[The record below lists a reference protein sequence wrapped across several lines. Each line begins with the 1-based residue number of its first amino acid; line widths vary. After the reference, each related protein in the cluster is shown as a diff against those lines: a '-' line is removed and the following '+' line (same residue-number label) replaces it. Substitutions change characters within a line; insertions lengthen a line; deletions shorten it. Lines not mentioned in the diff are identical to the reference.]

1 MSIVPLDK
9 VTLVG
14 LAADKEVVLDGLQRL
29 GCTHLISLR
38 PAPSEPEKAPSP
50 RAERAYRALKYLSD
64 FPNRRR
70 QIQDAADFDVDRLVE
85 QALANQ
91 QRTREVSDRRDF
103 LRKRIK
109 GLEPW
114 GDFDFPPEDAL
125 AGLRLWFYLV
135 PLKEMGRV
143 EANRELI
150 WQEVH
155 RDHGQAYVV
164 VVAAEEPRVDAMP
177 VMRTRAG
184 ALPLRQLQ
192 RRLAATEVEL
202 EELEDERA
210 ASTRWM
216 TLLMRNLARAEDRA
230 ALTYAA
236 SLTRDEEGVFA
247 LQGWIPSRDV
257 ARLGELVRHH
267 ELAFL
272 SEPPDEAEL
281 PPTLIEEPAA
291 VAGGKDLVN
300 FYMTPSYRSWDPSLV
315 VFVSFALF
323 FAMILSDAG
332 YALLIGLLLAW
343 FWRRLGASPIGRR
356 LRGVG
361 AALVVCSVAWGVLVG
376 SYFGASPPEG
386 SLLGPLKVLDLGDH
400 ALMMRLSIVI
410 GVAHVALANGSLAW
424 HTWGRPRAWAHL
436 GWVLMLLGALLW
448 WLVGGEVGLGLGVA
462 SIALGAVAVFWF
474 SSDRAIE
481 RPLDWLLRIVDG
493 LLAMTQVTKAFG
505 DVLSY
510 LRLFALGLASAS
522 LAVTFNQLAGEVAAA
537 APGVGL
543 LFAILILLLGHAINL
558 ALAIMSGV
566 VHGLRLN
573 CIEFFNWGLPEEGH
587 PFRSFAKK
595 EVEL

>member
-1 MSIVPLDK
+1 MTIVPLDK

-14 LAADKEVVLDGLQRL
+14 LTADKGAVLDGLQRL

-50 RAERAYRALKYLSD
+50 RAESAYRALKYLSD
-64 FPNRRR
+64 FPSRRR
-70 QIQDAADFDVDRLVE
+70 QIQDAPDFDVDRLVE

-103 LRKRIK
+103 LRHRIE

-114 GDFDFPPEDAL
+114 GDFDFPPEQAL
-125 AGLRLWFYLV
+125 AGLRLWFYVV
-135 PLKEMGRV
+135 PLDEMGRV
-143 EANRELI
+143 TANRELV

-155 RDHGQAYVV
+155 RDHRHAYVV
-164 VVAAEEPRVDAMP
+164 VVAADEPRADAMP
-177 VMRTRAG
+177 VVRTHAG
-184 ALPLRQLQ
+184 ALPLRELWH
-192 RRLAATEVEL
+192 RLATTELEL

-210 ASTRWM
+210 ALTRWIA
-216 TLLMRNLARAEDRA
+216 LLMRNLARAEDRA
-230 ALTYAA
+230 ALTHAA

-247 LQGWIPSRDV
+247 VQGWIPSRDV
-257 ARLGELVRHH
+257 ARLEPLIRRHG
-267 ELAFL
+267 LAFL
-272 SEPPDEAEL
+272 VEPPDEADL
-281 PPTLIEEPAA
+281 PPTLIEEPDVA
-291 VAGGKDLVN
+291 AGGQDLVN
-300 FYMTPSYRSWDPSLV
+300 FYMTPSYRSWDPSTV
-315 VFVSFALF
+315 VFVSFAVF

-332 YALLIGLLLAW
+332 YAAIIGLILAW
-343 FWRRLGASPIGRR
+343 FWRRLGASPLGHR
-356 LRGVG
+356 LRGV
-361 AALVVCSVAWGVLVG
+361 AAAITVCSVVWGVLVG
-376 SYFGASPPEG
+376 SYFGASPAEG
-386 SLLGPLKVLDLGDH
+386 SMPATLKVLDLSDYDT
-400 ALMMRLSIVI
+400 MMRLSIVI
-410 GVAHVALANGSLAW
+410 GVAHVALANGGLAW
-424 HTWGRPRAWAHL
+424 HTWGRPQAWAHV
-436 GWVLMLLGALLW
+436 GWVLMLLGGLLW
-448 WLVGGEVGLGLGVA
+448 WSIGGEVGLGLGVG

-474 SSDRAIE
+474 SSGRAIE
-481 RPLDWLLRIVDG
+481 RPIDWLWRVVDG
-493 LLAMTQVTKAFG
+493 LLAMTQVTRAFS

-522 LAVTFNQLAGEVAAA
+522 LAVTFNQLAGDVAAA